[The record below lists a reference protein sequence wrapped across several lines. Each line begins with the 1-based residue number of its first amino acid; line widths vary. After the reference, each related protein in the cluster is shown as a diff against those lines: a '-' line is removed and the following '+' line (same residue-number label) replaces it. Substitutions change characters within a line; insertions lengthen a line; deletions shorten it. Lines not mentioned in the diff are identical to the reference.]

1 MSWCSVS
8 ALPSQVTGHATGAH
22 RFLPSDPRYTQLST
36 LKPQPVLTVLV
47 AFIQRLHNSL
57 RQLSAFENEQG
68 LVKHKKEV

>member
-1 MSWCSVS
+1 M
-8 ALPSQVTGHATGAH
+8 TGAH
-22 RFLPSDPRYTQLST
+22 RFLPSNPQYTQLST

-68 LVKHKKEV
+68 LVKRKKEV